1 MRLISKQNQRYVF
14 FRTAIVFNGLSLVV
28 IIVFLQFSIFFFTPL
43 SHNSKLFASNRAY
56 E

>member
-28 IIVFLQFSIFFFTPL
+28 IIVFLQFSIFFTPL